1 MFHMFRSMVYF
12 ELNVA
17 YGIRYGSWF
26 IFSAYDY
33 PVVLMPFVEKTV
45 FFSTELPLHLWIYFC
60 TFYFVLLIYFFI
72 VTPIPH
78 CLKGK

>member
-1 MFHMFRSMVYF
+1 MFRSMVYF

-33 PVVLMPFVEKTV
+33 PVVLMPFVEKTI
-45 FFSTELPLHLWIYFC
+45 FFLHWIAFAPVDLFLHFLFCSTDL
-60 TFYFVLLIYFFI
+60 FFRCD
-72 VTPIPH
+72 TNTT
-78 CLKGK
+78 LS